1 MKTRGSKY
9 SLRCMVMNASQSLNA
24 RNLLAA
30 TTRGHSISRK
40 VCGVC
45 GSILELAA
53 PVQIM
58 GTNCWITKYQ
68 YRKVCCSETPCSRS
82 GGVSICVHTLFF
94 LKIKK
99 NCRYLQVT
107 KGLMNV
113 QSIMESFDR
122 MNNNSYSG
130 KFLCG

>member
-45 GSILELAA
+45 GSILELRFKSWERTVGSPNINTGRSVAPKPPVVVRAA
-53 PVQIM
+53 FQFV
-58 GTNCWITKYQ
+58 
-68 YRKVCCSETPCSRS
+68 STP
-82 GGVSICVHTLFF
+82 FF
-94 LKIKK
+94 
-99 NCRYLQVT
+99 
-107 KGLMNV
+107 
-113 QSIMESFDR
+113 F
-122 MNNNSYSG
+122 
-130 KFLCG
+130 